1 MKIDNFTD
9 EKIKQLEKQS
19 SRLQVELEVLQK
31 KTPLDLW
38 KEDLVY
44 LEKHL

>member
-19 SRLQVELEVLQK
+19 SRLQVELGELKK
-31 KTPLDLW
+31 KTSVDLW
-38 KEDLVY
+38 KEDLEY